1 MNIKDCSTTT
11 AIDLAD
17 KISDITLFFKSPV
30 FESLDASVRNSLVCV
45 QLDLVEQLQSLL
57 SYLHSVKS

>member
-1 MNIKDCSTTT
+1 MNIEDCSITT

-17 KISDITLFFKSPV
+17 KILDITLFFKSPI
-30 FESLDASVRNSLVCV
+30 FDSLDSDVKSSLVSV

-57 SYLHSVKS
+57 SYLSSVRS